1 LSTPAG
7 RHDPPLIFAAL
18 SRRGVEHMTV
28 GGLAVGFWANP
39 RATKDTDII
48 VPTDDPVNDKRLR
61 EALGELDAEPLPL
74 EAPGAPALG
83 IHWELEANVERWV
96 TAGGVLDVMREVKG
110 ARPYRQMR
118 ERAEPTTVFG
128 AATVMVGREDLIAM
142 KLAAGRGQD
151 VVDLEALLD
160 RRNHEAQRVAQRAL
174 DRALLVVAG
183 EPVELGE
190 PVDPCEREVD
200 AIRRVLATVGVRPF
214 NTALARRSRELRD
227 APDEKVSEL
236 AGHSLLTVPD
246 DLEQTAAFVA
256 DAARQMEAAEDS
268 EFALVDDRDRAPLRR
283 RRERTEITG
292 RLQEATERVE
302 QLRAAAERGVEQLR
316 TGVAEIEAWW
326 SQTGERGAD
335 VIAGRR
341 ELYRRQ
347 RDHTAQRVRDVPEHP
362 AEYVTEAIGSRPV
375 DAHAHKRW
383 DAAAR
388 SIEAYVAQHRG
399 EREPPLT
406 PPELADRAARGAW
419 ERMER
424 AIRAAGIEPPSLG
437 QERDSGLELDR

>member
-1 LSTPAG
+1 
-7 RHDPPLIFAAL
+7 
-18 SRRGVEHMTV
+18 MTV

-48 VPTDDPVNDKRLR
+48 VPTDDLNNEKRLG

-74 EAPGAPALG
+74 EAPGARALG
-83 IHWELEANVERWV
+83 IRWELEANVERWL
-96 TAGGVLDVMREVKG
+96 TAGGVLDVMREVDG

-118 ERAEPTTVFG
+118 DRAEPTSVFG
-128 AATVMVGREDLIAM
+128 APTVIVGREDLIAM

-160 RRNHEAQRVAQRAL
+160 RRNLEALRVAQRAL
-174 DRALLVVAG
+174 DRELLVVAG

-214 NTALARRSRELRD
+214 NTALARGARELRE
-227 APDEKVSEL
+227 APDGKVTEL
-236 AGHSLLTVPD
+236 AWQSLPAVPD
-246 DLEQTAAFVA
+246 GLEQTAVFVA

-268 EFALVDDRDRAPLRR
+268 EFALVRDRDRAPLWRG
-283 RRERTEITG
+283 RERAEITG
-292 RLQEATERVE
+292 RLQDATDRVE
-302 QLRAAAERGVEQLR
+302 ELQAAAERGVEQLR

-326 SQTGERGAD
+326 SQTGEEA
-335 VIAGRR
+335 VEVMAARR
-341 ELYRRQ
+341 ELYRRE
-347 RDHTAQRVRDVPEHP
+347 RAHAAQRVRDVPERP

-375 DAHAHKRW
+375 DAATRERW

-388 SIEAYVAQHRG
+388 SIEAYVTQHRN
-399 EREPPLT
+399 EREPTLA
-406 PPELADRAARGAW
+406 PPDSTDRAARGAW
-419 ERMER
+419 EHMER